1 MQCILIACN
10 TQKLNLGFKFLQSAG
25 CRCGF
30 LVRIGKQD
38 RVPFSVIA
46 KDSVNYFI
54 PNKLC
59 HAQYGVVTKLQST
72 E

>member
-1 MQCILIACN
+1 MQCVLIAWN
-10 TQKLNLGFKFLQSAG
+10 TQKLNLGFKFLQSG
-25 CRCGF
+25 CRCEF
-30 LVRIGKQD
+30 LLRIGKQD

-46 KDSVNYFI
+46 NDNVNYFI